1 MILFTPGPVPLSEKV
16 KSSLTDLS
24 YQYSKQYSFV
34 LQEIDTLLHS
44 LFSTSHHIIP
54 CIGSGTSTI
63 ELAMQ
68 WLHNKNETQL
78 ILVNGR
84 FSERWVAMAN
94 SLNITKDVLQAQWG
108 EYVSTEQLEA
118 YLQTKKPHSIW
129 ITHTETSTG
138 ITCPLQE
145 YIHII
150 KTLSPDTL
158 ICIDA
163 VSSIICEEIHMSEI
177 DCICTASQKALAGP
191 PGIGIIFCSARA
203 WDYIQQKKRI
213 DPIPG
218 LSKDIVEM
226 YHSFKN
232 RIPFFTPPLPIFS
245 GLYSSLLEISQ
256 DFIGYKK
263 ALYHQNIYLKKELQ
277 LISNYNVSLH
287 NAAGLTVIKCNNAIE
302 IRHILESRYNIMI
315 APGQQY
321 WSQSYI
327 RIGHMIPYNQSD
339 ISSLLQAFKEMK
351 VSGVL

>member
-16 KSSLTDLS
+16 KSSLTS
-24 YQYSKQYSFV
+24 IQYQYSKQYSFV

-44 LFSTSHHIIP
+44 LFSTAHHIIP

-84 FSERWVAMAN
+84 FSERWVAMAD
-94 SLNITKDVLQAQWG
+94 SLIIKKHVLQAQWG

-118 YLQTKKPHSIW
+118 YLQTNKPHSVW

-163 VSSIICEEIHMSEI
+163 VSSIICEEINIGDI
-177 DCICTASQKALAGP
+177 DCLCTASQKALAGP
-191 PGIGIIFCSARA
+191 PGIGIIFCSTRA
-203 WDYIQQKKRI
+203 WDYIEKKKRI

-226 YHSFKN
+226 YHSFKQ
-232 RIPFFTPPLPIFS
+232 RIPFFTPTLPIFS
-245 GLYSSLLEISQ
+245 GLYTSLLEIS
-256 DFIGYKK
+256 DDIIGYKRT
-263 ALYHQNIYLKKELQ
+263 LQNQNIYLKKELQ
-277 LISNYNVSLH
+277 TISGYNVWLH
-287 NAAGLTVIKCNNAIE
+287 NAAGLTVIKCEHAIE
-302 IRHILESRYNIMI
+302 VRNILESRYNIMI
-315 APGQQY
+315 APGQQH
-321 WSQSYI
+321 WNQSYI
-327 RIGHMIPYNQSD
+327 RIGHMIPYKQSD
-339 ISSLLQAFKEMK
+339 IDSLLNALKEITL
-351 VSGVL
+351 SGVL

>member
-16 KSSLTDLS
+16 KSSLTNLS

-34 LQEIDTLLHS
+34 LEEIDTLLHR

-84 FSERWVAMAN
+84 FSERWVAMAD
-94 SLNITKDVLQAQWG
+94 SLTITKHVLHAQWG
-108 EYVSTEQLEA
+108 EYVSTEQLET
-118 YLQTKKPHSIW
+118 YLQTNQPHSVW

-163 VSSIICEEIHMSEI
+163 VSSIICEEINIGDI
-177 DCICTASQKALAGP
+177 DCVCTASQKALAGP
-191 PGIGIIFCSARA
+191 PGIGIIFCSIRA
-203 WDYIQQKKRI
+203 WDYIERKKRI
-213 DPIPG
+213 DPIAG

-226 YHSFKN
+226 YYAFKQ

-245 GLYSSLLEISQ
+245 GLYTSLLEISN
-256 DFIGYKK
+256 DIIEYKK
-263 ALYHQNIYLKKELQ
+263 TLQNQNIYLKKELQ
-277 LISNYNVSLH
+277 AISGYNVSLH
-287 NAAGLTVIKCNNAIE
+287 NAAGLTVIRCEHAIE
-302 IRHILESRYNIMI
+302 VRKILEGRYNILI
-315 APGQQY
+315 APGQQH
-321 WSQSYI
+321 WHQSYI
-327 RIGHMIPYNQSD
+327 RIGHMIPYKQSD
-339 ISSLLQAFKEMK
+339 IDSLLNALQEIKL
-351 VSGVL
+351 SGVL

>member
-16 KSSLTDLS
+16 KSSLTNLS
-24 YQYSKQYSFV
+24 YQYSKEYSFV
-34 LQEIDTLLHS
+34 LEEIDTLLHR
-44 LFSTSHHIIP
+44 LLSTSHHIIP

-68 WLHNKNETQL
+68 WLHNKNGTQL

-84 FSERWVAMAN
+84 FSERWVAMAD
-94 SLNITKDVLQAQWG
+94 SLTITKHVLQAQWG
-108 EYVSTEQLEA
+108 EYVSTEQLES
-118 YLQTKKPHSIW
+118 YLQTNKPHSVW

-163 VSSIICEEIHMSEI
+163 VSSIICEEINIGDI
-177 DCICTASQKALAGP
+177 DCVCTASQKALAGP

-203 WDYIQQKKRI
+203 WDYIERKKRI

-226 YHSFKN
+226 YHSFKM

-245 GLYSSLLEISQ
+245 GLYTSLAEIS
-256 DFIGYKK
+256 DDIVEYKK
-263 ALYHQNIYLKKELQ
+263 TLQNQNIYLKKELQ
-277 LISNYNVSLH
+277 TISGYNVSLH
-287 NAAGLTVIKCNNAIE
+287 NAAGLTVIKCEHAIE
-302 IRHILESRYNIMI
+302 VRKILESRYNIMI
-315 APGQQY
+315 APGQQH
-321 WSQSYI
+321 WNQSYI
-327 RIGHMIPYNQSD
+327 RIGHMIPYKQSD
-339 ISSLLQAFKEMK
+339 IDSLLNALKEITL
-351 VSGVL
+351 SGVL